1 MRHLRQF
8 SRKYSKNVICDKSFI
23 LRETPWRISRG
34 SLFMQNVLILEH
46 VNALNFVNN
55 EYTISGS

>member
-1 MRHLRQF
+1 MKNDYF
-8 SRKYSKNVICDKSFI
+8 SQ
-23 LRETPWRISRG
+23 L
-34 SLFMQNVLILEH
+34 LFMQNVLILEH

>member
-8 SRKYSKNVICDKSFI
+8 SKNVICDKSFI
-23 LRETPWRISRG
+23 LQETPWRISMG

-55 EYTISGS
+55 EYTIRGS

>member
-8 SRKYSKNVICDKSFI
+8 SKNVICDKSFI
-23 LRETPWRISRG
+23 LQETPWRISMG

-46 VNALNFVNN
+46 VNALNFVNK

>member
-1 MRHLRQF
+1 MKKLSFF
-8 SRKYSKNVICDKSFI
+8 SHA
-23 LRETPWRISRG
+23 
-34 SLFMQNVLILEH
+34 LFMQNVLILEH

>member
-1 MRHLRQF
+1 
-8 SRKYSKNVICDKSFI
+8 
-23 LRETPWRISRG
+23 
-34 SLFMQNVLILEH
+34 MQNVLILEH